1 MSKIK
6 YGFICAVLMC
16 AICFIVSQGKDKYVQ
31 WREDNCGI
39 PDAVSSMA
47 MNTDHRLTVV
57 ANSKEIEDKEG
68 FARMIIRMC
77 IENEFHSIKI
87 STDINGYPSSLDI
100 AVYLKRSD
108 IGEKEPVCRIRYI
121 PTDYNEGYDIKNNA
135 DQYHL
140 YLDEREIVF

>member
-47 MNTDHRLTVV
+47 MNTYHRLTVV

-140 YLDEREIVF
+140 YLDEKEIVF